1 MLAGNGLERFRITV
15 QLFLAVCQMHQ
26 RHHGKHHPLVA
37 GGEIVQHLTGLLAL
51 LLQIVRYNGRKVI
64 VGVLPALPVGHI
76 GLHTQQAVLHLPHRL
91 VGRNRDDVDGQHET
105 AVQAGKLIDHGIL
118 DVAGILLQK
127 KHPAIFTAHDKM
139 ILFEFHAV
147 RADGVL
153 EGAPVLHVLPEVKA
167 ELAFLSHTV
176 EIMQDVEAVCRIQ
189 FLTVGVHV
197 VQTGRGVMDCAV
209 KKRTGFLHIFLMD
222 GQGDVALLHHAV
234 G

>member
-15 QLFLAVCQMHQ
+15 QFFLAVCQMHQ

-37 GGEIVQHLTGLLAL
+37 GGEIVQHLAGLLAL
-51 LLQIVRYNGRKVI
+51 LLQIVGDNGRKVI

-91 VGRNRDDVDGQHET
+91 IGRDRDDVNGQHET
-105 AVQAGKLIDHGIL
+105 AVQAGKFIDHGIL

-153 EGAPVLHVLPEVKA
+153 DGAPIFHVLPEVKA
-167 ELAFLSHTV
+167 ELAFLTHTV
-176 EIMQDVEAVCRIQ
+176 EIMQDMEAVCRIQ
-189 FLTVGVHV
+189 FLAARVHV
-197 VQTGRGVMDCAV
+197 VQTGRGVMDRAV
-209 KKRTGFLHIFLMD
+209 KKRAGFLHIFLVD

>member
-15 QLFLAVCQMHQ
+15 QFFLAVCQMHQ

-91 VGRNRDDVDGQHET
+91 IGRNRDDVNGQHET

-127 KHPAIFTAHDKM
+127 KHPAILTAHDKM

-147 RADGVL
+147 GQMASLKER
-153 EGAPVLHVLPEVKA
+153 PFFMFSRRSKRNS
-167 ELAFLSHTV
+167 LSSPT
-176 EIMQDVEAVCRIQ
+176 R
-189 FLTVGVHV
+189 
-197 VQTGRGVMDCAV
+197 
-209 KKRTGFLHIFLMD
+209 
-222 GQGDVALLHHAV
+222 
-234 G
+234 

>member
-1 MLAGNGLERFRITV
+1 MLAGDRLERFRIAV
-15 QLFLAVCQMHQ
+15 QFFLAVCQMYQ

-91 VGRNRDDVDGQHET
+91 VGRDRDNVDRQHKT
-105 AVQAGKLIDHGIL
+105 AVQAGELVDHGIL

-127 KHPAIFTAHDKM
+127 QHPAIFAAHDKM
-139 ILFEFHAV
+139 VLFEFHAV
-147 RADGVL
+147 WADGVL

-167 ELAFLSHTV
+167 ELAFLSHAV
-176 EIMQDVEAVCRIQ
+176 KIMQDVETVCRVQ
-189 FLTVGVHV
+189 FLAVGVHV
-197 VQTGRGVMDCAV
+197 VQTGRGVMDRAV
-209 KKRTGFLHIFLMD
+209 KKRTGFLHIFLVD
-222 GQGDVALLHHAV
+222 GQGDVAFLHHAV

>member
-15 QLFLAVCQMHQ
+15 QFFLAVCQMHQ

-51 LLQIVRYNGRKVI
+51 LLQIVGDNGRKVI
-64 VGVLPALPVGHI
+64 VSVLPALPVGHI
-76 GLHTQQAVLHLPHRL
+76 GLHTQQAVLHLPYRFVRGH
-91 VGRNRDDVDGQHET
+91 RDDVDGQHKT
-105 AVQAGKLIDHGIL
+105 AVQAGKLIDHGVFDI
-118 DVAGILLQK
+118 AGILLQK
-127 KHPAIFTAHDKM
+127 QYPAILTAHDKM

-153 EGAPVLHVLPEVKA
+153 EGTPVLHVLPEVKA
-167 ELAFLSHTV
+167 ELAFLTHTV
-176 EIMQDVEAVCRIQ
+176 EIMQDVEAVCRIH
-189 FLTVGVHV
+189 LLAVGVHV
-197 VQTGRGVMDCAV
+197 VQTGRGVMDRAV
-209 KKRTGFLHIFLMD
+209 KKCAGLLYIFLVD

>member
-1 MLAGNGLERFRITV
+1 MLAGNGLERFRVTV
-15 QLFLAVCQMHQ
+15 QFLLAVRQMHQ
-26 RHHGKHHPLVA
+26 RHHGKHHPLIT
-37 GGEIVQHLTGLLAL
+37 GSKIVQHLTGLLAL

-91 VGRNRDDVDGQHET
+91 IGRDRDDINGQHET

-127 KHPAIFTAHDKM
+127 QYPAIFTAHDKM

-153 EGAPVLHVLPEVKA
+153 EGTPVLHVLPEVKA
-167 ELAFLSHTV
+167 ELAFLTHTV

-189 FLTVGVHV
+189 FLAVGVHV
-197 VQTGRGVMDCAV
+197 VQTGRGVMDRAV
-209 KKRTGFLHIFLMD
+209 KKCAGLLYIFLVD
-222 GQGDVALLHHAV
+222 GQCDVAFLHHAV